1 MSPLF
6 CGSLL
11 LAMLCLSQQQAPQL
25 SVGSPLEA
33 LTPQTAFSKSND
45 PMQSLRSSFNDD
57 TLRSIAQGAQEFG
70 LDLLNRIAVVVEKAN
85 RDFMISPFSVW
96 SLLILLFEAGDGR
109 TYEQLRQGL
118 RINVSPEELRSV
130 YRVWSSYLNGKTTTI
145 EVASLQ
151 VLYVD
156 TSSPVKSSYRDV
168 VQNYGVQ
175 PEEVDFYARETVQL
189 INDAANRTTR
199 GLIPYTVLPQQIYG
213 AKMFMMSTLFFKGQ
227 WKFPFN
233 ESRTRVEN
241 FYDESGGVVG
251 QVPMMVQEGNFAY
264 VTNIQGLD
272 GYVLELPYGTQDRLS
287 MIVVLPKRG
296 FKLSDVSANLKN
308 LGLAPI
314 LQRIAK
320 FRREASEDNEVE
332 VLLPKFTTQTDF
344 NLKQILTEVRGI
356 HEGPYKCP
364 LNACYIFQMGIRD
377 VFDQKDS
384 NLSRMAEG
392 LYTSY
397 CVHAT
402 KIIVDEQ
409 GTTAAA
415 VTSAVLS
422 NKASPPKFQLDRPFQ
437 YMIVEKSTSLLLFAG
452 QVRNPSRT

>member
-1 MSPLF
+1 MRISANMSFLF
-6 CGSLL
+6 GGSLL

-45 PMQSLRSSFNDD
+45 PMQSLRNSFNDD

-70 LDLLNRIAVVVEKAN
+70 LDLLNRIAVVVEQAN

-96 SLLILLFEAGDGR
+96 SLLILLFEAADGR

-130 YRVWSSYLNGKTTTI
+130 YRVWSSYLNVKTTTI

-296 FKLSDVSANLKN
+296 FKLSDISANLKN

-344 NLKQILTEVRGI
+344 NLKQILTE
-356 HEGPYKCP
+356 
-364 LNACYIFQMGIRD
+364 MGIRD

-384 NLSRMAEG
+384 NLNRMAEG

-409 GTTAAA
+409 GTAAAA

>member
-1 MSPLF
+1 MRISANMSLLF
-6 CGSLL
+6 GGSLL

-70 LDLLNRIAVVVEKAN
+70 LDLLNRIAVVVEQAN

-296 FKLSDVSANLKN
+296 FKLSDISANLKN

-344 NLKQILTEVRGI
+344 NLKQILTE
-356 HEGPYKCP
+356 
-364 LNACYIFQMGIRD
+364 MGIRD

>member
-1 MSPLF
+1 MIFTISDSISRLF
-6 CGSLL
+6 GGSLL
-11 LAMLCLSQQQAPQL
+11 LAMICLSQQQVPQL
-25 SVGSPLEA
+25 SVGTPLEP

-45 PMQSLRSSFNDD
+45 PTQSLRNSFSDD
-57 TLRSIAQGAQEFG
+57 TLRSIAKGSQEFG
-70 LDLLNRIAVVVEKAN
+70 LDLLNRISVVVEKSN

-96 SLLILLFEAGDGR
+96 SLLVLLFEAADGR
-109 TYEQLRQGL
+109 SYEQLRQGL
-118 RINVSPEELRSV
+118 RINVNAEELRSV

-156 TSSPVKSSYRDV
+156 SHSPIKSSYREV
-168 VQNYGVQ
+168 VKSYGVE
-175 PEEVDFYARETVQL
+175 PEEVDFYARETIAH

-227 WKFPFN
+227 WKLPFN
-233 ESRTRVEN
+233 ETRTRIEN
-241 FYDESGGVVG
+241 FHDESGAIIG

-264 VTNIQGLD
+264 VSNIQGLD

-296 FKLSDVSANLKN
+296 FKLSEVVANLKS

-314 LQRIAK
+314 LERIAK
-320 FRREASEDNEVE
+320 FWREASEDNEVE
-332 VLLPKFTTQTDF
+332 VLLPKFTTTTDF
-344 NLKQILTEVRGI
+344 NLRQVLTE
-356 HEGPYKCP
+356 
-364 LNACYIFQMGIRD
+364 MGIRD
-377 VFDQKDS
+377 IFDQKDS

-392 LYTSY
+392 LYTEY

-422 NKASPPKFQLDRPFQ
+422 NKSAPPKFQLDRPFQ

-452 QVRNPSRT
+452 QVRNPTSRT

>member
-1 MSPLF
+1 MRISANMSFLF
-6 CGSLL
+6 GGSLL
-11 LAMLCLSQQQAPQL
+11 LAMLCLTHQQAPLL

-45 PMQSLRSSFNDD
+45 PMQSLRNSFNDD

-70 LDLLNRIAVVVEKAN
+70 LDLLNRIAVVVEQAN

-96 SLLILLFEAGDGR
+96 SLLILLFEAADGR

-130 YRVWSSYLNGKTTTI
+130 YRVWSSYLNVKTTTI

-241 FYDESGGVVG
+241 FYDESGGVLG

-296 FKLSDVSANLKN
+296 FKLSDISANLKN

-344 NLKQILTEVRGI
+344 NLKQILTE
-356 HEGPYKCP
+356 
-364 LNACYIFQMGIRD
+364 MGIRD

-409 GTTAAA
+409 GTAAAA

>member
-1 MSPLF
+1 VTLIFTILDSMARLLA
-6 CGSLL
+6 GSLL
-11 LAMLCLSQQQAPQL
+11 LALICLTQQQVPQL
-25 SVGSPLEA
+25 SVGNPLEA

-45 PMQSLRSSFNDD
+45 PTQSLRNSFDDD
-57 TLRSIAQGAQEFG
+57 TLRSIARGAQEFG
-70 LDLLNRIAVVVEKAN
+70 LDLVNRISMVVDKTP

-96 SLLILLFEAGDGR
+96 SLLVLLFEAADGR
-109 TYEQLRQGL
+109 SYEQLRQGL
-118 RINVSPEELRSV
+118 RINVSAEELRSV
-130 YRVWSSYLNGKTTTI
+130 YRVWSSYLNVKTTTI

-156 TSSPVKSSYRDV
+156 TGSPVKSSYRDV
-168 VQNYGVQ
+168 VQSYGVQ
-175 PEEVDFYARETVQL
+175 PEQVDFYARETVAA
-189 INDAANRTTR
+189 INDAANRATR

-233 ESRTRVEN
+233 DTRTRTEN
-241 FYDESGGVVG
+241 FHDENGAVIG
-251 QVPMMVQEGNFAY
+251 QVPMMVQEGDFAY

-287 MIVVLPKRG
+287 MIIVLPKRG
-296 FKLSDVSANLKN
+296 FKLSDIVINLKT
-308 LGLAPI
+308 LGLSP
-314 LQRIAK
+314 LLERIAK

-332 VLLPKFTTQTDF
+332 VLLPKFTTTTDF
-344 NLKQILTEVRGI
+344 NFRQILSE
-356 HEGPYKCP
+356 
-364 LNACYIFQMGIRD
+364 MGIRD
-377 VFDQKDS
+377 IFDQKDS

-422 NKASPPKFQLDRPFQ
+422 NKSTPPKFQLDRPFQ

-452 QVRNPSRT
+452 QVRNPTRT